1 MVCTTDGFKFWS
13 KQKWFGAKV
22 LITTDSFVAV
32 VVVIL
37 AWMESLS
44 RFSRFLSAEKSEG
57 NAFGETTENALI
69 SSTKDDE

>member
-1 MVCTTDGFKFWS
+1 MLRTTRGFKFWS

-22 LITTDSFVAV
+22 LITTDSFVVAV

-44 RFSRFLSAEKSEG
+44 RFSRFLSACGEK
-57 NAFGETTENALI
+57 
-69 SSTKDDE
+69 

>member
-1 MVCTTDGFKFWS
+1 MVRTTRGFKFWS

-22 LITTDSFVAV
+22 FTTTAFAV

-37 AWMESLS
+37 ACLESLL

>member
-1 MVCTTDGFKFWS
+1 MVCTTLGFKFWS

-44 RFSRFLSAEKSEG
+44 RVKPLSLCGEK
-57 NAFGETTENALI
+57 
-69 SSTKDDE
+69 